1 MRVKKFLMAMLALCL
16 SIGVLAGCGADAETA
31 YRLPHYDQM
40 GEAGFDPSLF
50 YQNDMTVKGADPSV
64 IYIDDETS
72 EDYGYFYLYPTS
84 DFDFNVGAYSAYRS
98 RNMQNWEFVSA
109 AFVPEKGSFA
119 KTRLYAPEVV
129 HDSETGK
136 YYMFFSA
143 QGYERFGY
151 YFDNNADLA
160 EYKTIKAGIDGTKV
174 DNIQT
179 LKDKIENYKT
189 DFGYGNE
196 NIIVPNG
203 YTQEQAEEVIDVLEL
218 YAVGSVDENN
228 AILPDNLLLSV
239 LKDTALKLDTVKIS
253 KRTGG
258 NEYSL
263 GVAVADNPRGPF
275 VQYTNIS
282 GTDGFDVNKRE
293 IGLDTPFITHEDF
306 YGNCNDETKAKLQN
320 VMTMIDAHP
329 FEDANGDK
337 YLYFSTTYPTQEYI
351 YGVKIG
357 KSWTDDPEWNTT
369 VPLTRHRYKTVD
381 GDDRTDYQENRS
393 RIDEAPFM
401 YYDADTQKYYLTF
414 SINGCYDKTYSVAQ
428 AVGDSPLGPFTKVD
442 KAKGGFV
449 IAADPGWDHVS
460 GPGHHS
466 FIKYNGKLYIAYQGL
481 YNRKYSVNGTQ
492 RGVCVDEVRFV
503 TNGDGQK
510 VLYANGPSYA
520 PMPLIGDDAQYAN
533 IAEQATVTATNS
545 AGGAAASVLNDGLI
559 TYNGYS
565 DIVKEY
571 EANSGKTEIKITFE
585 DYRAVRAIQIFNSKE
600 TDKRFEKIDRIE
612 LDFTYTDKD
621 GNVIADKAY
630 MKDLQYD
637 FDRYTTHWNGELS
650 DVARPGGSVCVE
662 FDELKVKEIRITLNS
677 DKSVNIS
684 EIFVL
689 GK

>member
-1 MRVKKFLMAMLALCL
+1 
-16 SIGVLAGCGADAETA
+16 
-31 YRLPHYDQM
+31 
-40 GEAGFDPSLF
+40 
-50 YQNDMTVKGADPSV
+50 
-64 IYIDDETS
+64 
-72 EDYGYFYLYPTS
+72 
-84 DFDFNVGAYSAYRS
+84 
-98 RNMQNWEFVSA
+98 MQNWEFVSA

-160 EYKTIKAGIDGTKV
+160 TYKTIKAGIDGTKV
-174 DNIQT
+174 ENIQT
-179 LKDKIENYKT
+179 LKDKIAEYKT

-196 NIIVPNG
+196 NIIVPDG

-263 GVAVADNPRGPF
+263 GVAVADSPRGPF
-275 VQYTNIS
+275 VQYTNIR
-282 GTDGFDVNKRE
+282 GTVGFDETKRE

-481 YNRKYSVNGTQ
+481 YNRKYSENGTQ

-503 TNGDGQK
+503 TNVDGQK

-677 DKSVNIS
+677 DKPVNIS